1 MNLNQRI
8 DRALDLRGHGYNCA
22 QCVAMVFDDVTG
34 LDQMLLARTAA
45 GLGTGVGGLRE
56 VCGAGSAMA
65 IVEGL
70 TGYQSP
76 ADKATLYSTVS
87 ADGEKFRSINGSLV
101 CRELK
106 RPGGKPCPA
115 LIADAVTI
123 LYHRLFPD
131 NEE

>member
-8 DRALDLRGHGYNCA
+8 ERALDLRRQGYNCA
-22 QCVAMVFDDVTG
+22 QCVAMVFEDITATDP
-34 LDQMLLARTAA
+34 DLLSRFTA

-56 VCGAGSAMA
+56 ICGAVSAMA
-65 IVEGL
+65 IVDSL
-70 TGYQSP
+70 IGYKSP
-76 ADKATLYSTVS
+76 DDKAELYTTVS

-106 RPGGKPCPA
+106 RPGGKPCPQ

-123 LYHRLFPD
+123 LYKRLID
-131 NEE
+131 NE